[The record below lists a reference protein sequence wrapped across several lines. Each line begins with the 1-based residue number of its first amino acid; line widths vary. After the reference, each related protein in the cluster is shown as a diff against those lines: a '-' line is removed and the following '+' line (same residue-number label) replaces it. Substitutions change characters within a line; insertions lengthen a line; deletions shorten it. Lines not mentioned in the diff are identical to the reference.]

1 MDSENSLIDL
11 KWCNNMMSEHR
22 NSMELKSLD
31 MLSPVDLVSLIFE
44 FLPVKCVPHHQS
56 FPFLKSSPETTHIPY
71 GLTD

>member
-31 MLSPVDLVSLIFE
+31 MLSPVELVSLISE
-44 FLPVKCVPHHQS
+44 FPPVKCVPFHQS
-56 FPFLKSSPETTHIPY
+56 FLKY
-71 GLTD
+71 L